1 MVARCKKKNK
11 NKNEKKQKQKN
22 LKTKKIS
29 MESDLFYLWSNYC
42 KKLNKKYKGKNGYLS
57 IYVYKKK

>member
-1 MVARCKKKNK
+1 MKKKQ
-11 NKNEKKQKQKN
+11 EFFF

-42 KKLNKKYKGKNGYLS
+42 KKLNKKYKGKNVYLS
-57 IYVYKKK
+57 IYVYKKNETCK